1 MDIRGMTMKKR
12 SGFDVRKLT
21 ITIGISVSLAVIIQA
36 HWLSGDVDSPG
47 MFRQQAKSDAGAMAA
62 FSEGESAA
70 VRSET
75 GAMAVIP
82 ESGTGAVSPE
92 ADGRQQVQGQ
102 GVGISG
108 DEAGEI
114 YRENPEQMVLVNREN
129 SLSPSYDA
137 MLRKICGGR
146 LEASSRL
153 YEDLQIMFADA
164 ADAGHTYWIASAYRS
179 RERQQELIEEEAAQL
194 IREGMSRE
202 EALDEI
208 YRETMPAGY
217 SEHETGLAL
226 DILVSDNMEMDQ
238 SQEMSAG
245 NQWLREN
252 CHKYGFVL
260 RYPED
265 KSEMTGVDYEPW
277 HFRYVGKRA
286 ARFLQTH
293 GLTLE
298 EFYQILE

>member
-1 MDIRGMTMKKR
+1 MDIRGMAMKKR

-62 FSEGESAA
+62 FAEGENAA

-82 ESGTGAVSPE
+82 ESGM
-92 ADGRQQVQGQ
+92 QGQ
-102 GVGISG
+102 SVGISG

-153 YEDLQIMFADA
+153 YEDLQTMFADA

-179 RERQQELIEEEAAQL
+179 RERQRELIEEEAAQL

-202 EALDEI
+202 EALNEI

-226 DILVSDNMEMDQ
+226 DILASDNMEMDQ

>member
-277 HFRYVGKRA
+277 HFRSVGKRA